1 MPVKFEVAA
10 VVGEKQDG
18 KPIWKQFGKVFET
31 DRGLSLKLDSIPIA
45 KDFDGWFKLFPPKD
59 GGQTA
64 PRPAPK
70 PAEFEPDQDIP
81 F

>member
-31 DRGLSLKLDSIPIA
+31 ERGLSLKLDSVPIA

-64 PRPAPK
+64 PRKPEPA
-70 PAEFEPDQDIP
+70 FEPDTDLP